1 MRPRHGKSDVDG
13 VSMWSYKVLQGV
25 LQESVEGS
33 MRVLRI
39 SFLGDGVGSFGL
51 QVWLF
56 MPGAG

>member
-1 MRPRHGKSDVDG
+1 M
-13 VSMWSYKVLQGV
+13 LQGV